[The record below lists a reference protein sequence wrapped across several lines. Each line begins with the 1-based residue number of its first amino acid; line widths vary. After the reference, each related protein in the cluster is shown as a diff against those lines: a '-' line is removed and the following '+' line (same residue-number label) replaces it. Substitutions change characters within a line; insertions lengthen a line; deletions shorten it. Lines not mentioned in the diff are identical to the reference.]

1 MISNNQKQELRCYY
15 NAALRSPH
23 VLTICVWYDQI
34 KFGGFTVV
42 VDLLYLPPY
51 TWKNP
56 KLITGSKEPFFL
68 FTIGWWNNHF
78 HVHIFIPRCLRLLSI
93 LVFLSRFDLSHKIFH
108 VRTMLYTE
116 RNVQQFSL
124 KPRGEIYVILLTYS
138 KFKMQ
143 HILCMCHSNVHTNI
157 KRIWVLSTRWK
168 WNVHDSLIVSPFNKK
183 HSWILSKVLKY
194 HNKTIW
200 ESYIFDLPSHQ
211 TRNTWRYSMMKKIEN
226 ILPNMNKTTMNFL

>member
-1 MISNNQKQELRCYY
+1 MMLLKVANRNNPYRISSRRYQFEGLFTSKVILAHVWRCVC
-15 NAALRSPH
+15 S
-23 VLTICVWYDQI
+23 
-34 KFGGFTVV
+34 
-42 VDLLYLPPY
+42 
-51 TWKNP
+51 TWKWFRSELEFYNNLAI
-56 KLITGSKEPFFL
+56 LIW
-68 FTIGWWNNHF
+68 I
-78 HVHIFIPRCLRLLSI
+78 
-93 LVFLSRFDLSHKIFH
+93 LSHKIFH

-168 WNVHDSLIVSPFNKK
+168 WNVHDSLIVSSFNKK

-211 TRNTWRYSMMKKIEN
+211 TWNTWRWKRWKSFSFKWTSRSCSGSRPKIV
-226 ILPNMNKTTMNFL
+226 LG